1 MSDVKYPDVH
11 VQLTGRD
18 GNAFAV
24 IGAVSAALKR
34 AGHRDAAEA
43 FANDAM
49 DSSSYDA
56 LLALAMR
63 TVEVS

>member
-34 AGHRDAAEA
+34 AGHRDAAET

-63 TVEVS
+63 TVAVS

>member
-18 GNAFAV
+18 GNVFSI

-34 AGHRDAAEA
+34 AGHQVEAEE
-43 FANDAM
+43 FASRAM
-49 DSSSYDA
+49 DSASYEEV
-56 LLALAMR
+56 LALVQR